1 MIVSFHD
8 VCSREGIRNLD
19 LSLDLG
25 GTTLLYDPSEKL
37 SRSILNAIVGLDEI
51 LQGEIRIEGALLD
64 DFLSASPQIRN
75 FGYVFDEGIMLSNL
89 SLKENLLLPLR
100 WLDPNLNEVETVER
114 ILALMRDFSLELDLN
129 QRPVVYRAGELK
141 LLSYV
146 RTLMIDP
153 KVLLIDDPYYIL
165 NKRERSILLQVLQD
179 LKKHFCMLISSNDD
193 DFLTGFADQVVDL
206 SSRAENF
213 VSAASLS

>member
-1 MIVSFHD
+1 MIVSFTD
-8 VCSREGIRNLD
+8 VCSREGIQNLD
-19 LSLDLG
+19 FTLDLK
-25 GTTLLYDPSEKL
+25 GTTVLHDPSERL
-37 SRSILNAIVGLDEI
+37 SRAMLNAMVGLDEI
-51 LQGEIRIEGALLD
+51 LQGEIRIDGALLE
-64 DFLSASPQIRN
+64 DFLCAGPQIRN
-75 FGYVFDEGIMLSNL
+75 FGYIFDEGIMLSNL

-114 ILALMRDFSLELDLN
+114 IQALMRDFGLELDLN

-146 RTLMIDP
+146 RTLMIEP
-153 KVLLIDDPYYIL
+153 KVLLIDNPYYIL

-179 LKKHFCMLISSNDD
+179 LKKHFCMLVSSNDD